1 MWDNAVVMMIAVGVG
16 ETLFM
21 VFVSTFVGYV
31 LGLPM
36 GVLLVVGEKDGILP
50 MPRVTRVLSFIANL
64 VRSVPFIILLVVLIP
79 FTRTLIGTAMGPGGT
94 TVPLIIA
101 AAPFIARMVE
111 SSIREVDK
119 GVVEASLSM
128 GASPMQIIC
137 KVLIPEA
144 MPSLL
149 SGAAIAATTILG
161 YSAMAG
167 CVGGGGL
174 GDIAIRYGYNRYQPD
189 IMVITVILLILI
201 VQIIQSVGTHLSIKT
216 DKRL

>member
-1 MWDNAVVMMIAVGVG
+1 MWDSAVLTMIAVGVY

-21 VFVSTFVGYV
+21 TVVSTFMAYV

-36 GVLLVVGEKDGILP
+36 GIIFVVGEKDGILP
-50 MPRVTRVLSFIANL
+50 MPRLTSLLSFFANL
-64 VRSVPFIILLVVLIP
+64 VRSVPFIILLVLLIP
-79 FTRTLIGTAMGPGGT
+79 FTRFLIGTSMGPGGT
-94 TVPLIIA
+94 SVPLIIA

-111 SSIREVDK
+111 GSIREVDK

-144 MPSLL
+144 MPSLIT
-149 SGAAIAATTILG
+149 GAAIAATTILG

-167 CVGGGGL
+167 AVGGGGL
-174 GDIAIRYGYNRYQPD
+174 GDIAIRYGYNRYQTD
-189 IMVITVILLILI
+189 IMIVTVVLLILI
-201 VQIIQSVGTHLSIKT
+201 VQIIQSIGTNLAFKS